1 MLSGNYS
8 ELSAVRSSYIPCPIV
23 TIVKGCHTVMQRVR
37 QHQEVGHWTNKI
49 VNGLK
54 SVLQSF
60 ITDVQLGSKCTSIP
74 CMIYLS
80 KMCISI
86 CRWTK
91 YMVAGLA
98 HKIFKKETNNNKKNV

>member
-1 MLSGNYS
+1 
-8 ELSAVRSSYIPCPIV
+8 
-23 TIVKGCHTVMQRVR
+23 MQRVR

-91 YMVAGLA
+91 YMVTGLA
-98 HKIFKKETNNNKKNV
+98 HKIFKKEQIITKEMYKQKTNNTYLTQLPYKIRPEK